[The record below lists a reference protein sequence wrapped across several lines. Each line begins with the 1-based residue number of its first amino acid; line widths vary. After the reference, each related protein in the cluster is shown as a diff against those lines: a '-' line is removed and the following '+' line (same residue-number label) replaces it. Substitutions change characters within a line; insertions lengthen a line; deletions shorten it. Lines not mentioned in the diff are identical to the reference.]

1 MGVKGTI
8 FDIQSFSVHDGP
20 GCRTT
25 VFLTGCPLHC
35 AWCANP
41 ESWTAGKHLMY
52 AANVCK
58 WDKGCRVCEPVC
70 PAHAIHFPE
79 RQAPVVDLATC
90 ASCTTFDCVDIC
102 PNRALKQCVKEYTSE
117 DLLKILRRDFSS
129 WGQNGGVTFSGG
141 DPILQHDFL
150 VEVLKGCRDL
160 QIHTAIE
167 TSAYFGTARFLDVM
181 QYIQFAFIDVKH
193 MDPEAHKAGTGVGNQ
208 PILDNIRA
216 LVRSGWPGRLVLRQ
230 PTIGGYN
237 DSEENARKVIAFM
250 QENGLFEIN
259 LLKFH
264 RMGQTK
270 WEQLGKE
277 YAYASKGD
285 VTDETLQALQAL
297 YLDAGIACYVG
308 NHTSF

>member
-1 MGVKGTI
+1 MGVKGTV

-35 AWCANP
+35 
-41 ESWTAGKHLMY
+41 
-52 AANVCK
+52 
-58 WDKGCRVCEPVC
+58 EPVC

-79 RQAPVVDLATC
+79 GQAPVVDLATC

-117 DLLKILRRDFSS
+117 ELLKILRRDFSS

-167 TSAYFGTARFLDVM
+167 TSAYFDTARFLDVM
-181 QYIQFAFIDVKH
+181 QYIQFAFIDVKRGQTLAEMALAWLLH
-193 MDPEAHKAGTGVGNQ
+193 HDEVTTVLIGASKTQ
-208 PILDNIRA
+208 QILDNIRA
-216 LVRSGWPGRLVLRQ
+216 LVRSGWTGRLVLRQ

-308 NHTSF
+308 NRTTF

>member
-1 MGVKGTI
+1 MGVKGTV

-25 VFLTGCPLHC
+25 VFLTGCPLRC
-35 AWCANP
+35 QWCANP
-41 ESWTAGKHLMY
+41 ESWTVGKHLMY

-58 WDKGCRVCEPVC
+58 WEKGCRVCEPVC
-70 PAHAIHFPE
+70 PSHAIRFQEGQPP
-79 RQAPVVDLATC
+79 AVDLGQC
-90 ASCTTFDCVDIC
+90 ASCDTFSCVDIC
-102 PNRALKQCVKEYTSE
+102 PNRALKQCVKEYTSGE
-117 DLLKILRRDFSS
+117 LLQILRRDFSS

-167 TSAYFGTARFLDVM
+167 TSAFFDTARFLDVM

-193 MDPEAHKAGTGVGNQ
+193 MDSTAHQMGTGVGNEQ
-208 PILDNIRA
+208 ILTNIRA
-216 LVRSGWPGRLVLRQ
+216 LKQSGWPGRLVLRQ

-237 DSEENARKVIAFM
+237 DSEENARQVIAFM

-277 YAYASKGD
+277 YAYAHQGD
-285 VTDETLQALQAL
+285 VTDETLQALQTL

-308 NHTSF
+308 NHTAF